1 MYPNSLKKLIEALT
15 KLPGIGAKTAERL
28 ALHLAIE
35 APKEELIT
43 FSKSLIELKDS
54 IKTCH
59 ICGVLTDYDTCV
71 ICQDEQRDEKLLMV
85 VADSKDVFAL
95 EHMQTYQGRYHILN
109 GLIDF
114 SRGIEPQDLNIDSIQ
129 ARLDRV
135 EEVIIATN
143 STVEGELTA
152 QYLKSILADAGVA
165 ITRLGYGLPVGA
177 DLKYADELTL
187 IKAVEN
193 RQKY

>member
-1 MYPNSLKKLIEALT
+1 MYPTIISDLIEDLK

-28 ALHLAIE
+28 AL
-35 APKEELIT
+35 
-43 FSKSLIELKDS
+43 SLINWTKDDLQAFGHHLSHLKEG
-54 IKTCH
+54 IKYCSTCGVITDQDVCH
-59 ICGVLTDYDTCV
+59 ICKNQERNHD
-71 ICQDEQRDEKLLMV
+71 LMIV

-95 EHMQTYQGRYHILN
+95 EKMGTFNGVYHVLN

-114 SRGIEPQDLNIDSIQ
+114 SRGIEPKDLNVDSLVTRANQTKEI
-129 ARLDRV
+129 V
-135 EEVIIATN
+135 IATN

-152 QYLKSILADAGVA
+152 QYLKSLLKISPVL

-187 IKAVEN
+187 SKAIET